1 MKKHLATITEKGINI
16 KSFWKFI
23 KAFLTNKDLLG
34 SNDISLGKKNVVTT
48 NVKALVNLNLNAY
61 KNDFSIKQVERN
73 LMDKTLFENGIFF

>member
-34 SNDISLGKKNVVTT
+34 SNDINLGKKNVTT
-48 NVKALVNLNLNAY
+48 NVKALASKFNKHYINL
-61 KNDFSIKQVERN
+61 
-73 LMDKTLFENGIFF
+73 

>member
-61 KNDFSIKQVERN
+61 KNDFSIKQVE
-73 LMDKTLFENGIFF
+73 KKFNGQNPF